1 MLKRSLAEF
10 SLEKI
15 IQPGEK
21 RRDILKEAKY
31 P

>member
-1 MLKRSLAEF
+1 MLKRNLEF
-10 SLEKI
+10 SFEKI